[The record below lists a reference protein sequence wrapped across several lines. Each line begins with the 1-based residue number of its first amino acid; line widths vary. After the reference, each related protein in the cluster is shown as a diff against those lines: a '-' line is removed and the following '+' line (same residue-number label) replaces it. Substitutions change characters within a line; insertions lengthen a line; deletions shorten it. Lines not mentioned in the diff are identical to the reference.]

1 MAAAKALADKQ
12 VEIAEEAKK
21 KLEEAVAA
29 RASAQAQAEE
39 AAKEASSAM
48 QKAESAGTLFSLPAL
63 FLKTA
68 IGRVGVR
75 GQGSRVIRDKLTERG
90 PQVRSSRLLA
100 RKQLS
105 CRRFWEKHRRTKRLR
120 MRRWA
125 RQSKR

>member
-1 MAAAKALADKQ
+1 MSMAFALNSCSQILLGSSSCDRARDDTRHLFLWLVAAAKALADKQ

-75 GQGSRVIRDKLTERG
+75 GQGSFVI
-90 PQVRSSRLLA
+90 V
-100 RKQLS
+100 
-105 CRRFWEKHRRTKRLR
+105 
-120 MRRWA
+120 
-125 RQSKR
+125 

>member
-39 AAKEASSAM
+39 AAKEATSAM

-63 FLKTA
+63 PALFLKNGDQA
-68 IGRVGVR
+68 SR
-75 GQGSRVIRDKLTERG
+75 G
-90 PQVRSSRLLA
+90 A
-100 RKQLS
+100 R
-105 CRRFWEKHRRTKRLR
+105 T
-120 MRRWA
+120 
-125 RQSKR
+125 RQ